1 MAFNTDLIQVLL
13 VLFVLPISLGIGLLS
28 WILGKFSSKKLARS
42 VRTVLFVLLGLGFFT
57 IVIWDHVKNRHVM
70 KFDLGPTYEVMV
82 NMQEIDSFLDW
93 PIDVEVIIL
102 NKENGKKM
110 EQEFLSEGPCFQFL
124 IGKEGHIWMKGYGYS
139 QGINQVFDFKLKR
152 ISSFSPDN
160 EDDFV
165 IKKEITLGFEVLE
178 K

>member
-1 MAFNTDLIQVLL
+1 
-13 VLFVLPISLGIGLLS
+13 
-28 WILGKFSSKKLARS
+28 
-42 VRTVLFVLLGLGFFT
+42 
-57 IVIWDHVKNRHVM
+57 M

-139 QGINQVFDFKLKR
+139 QGINQVFDFKLER